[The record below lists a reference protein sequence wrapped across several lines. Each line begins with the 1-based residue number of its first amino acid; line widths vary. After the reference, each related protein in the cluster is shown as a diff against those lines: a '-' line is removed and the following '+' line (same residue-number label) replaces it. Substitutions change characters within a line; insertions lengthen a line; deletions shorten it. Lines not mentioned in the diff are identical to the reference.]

1 MNMQRMNL
9 SAQRLG
15 LPTFDGL
22 ELMRCMSRLISIDQ
36 EWVPHTESASLYIRP
51 TIIGIEPT
59 LGVASSDSA
68 MLYTILSPA
77 GAYFDSKTKAV
88 SLMADPQYVRA
99 WPGGAGNRK
108 LGSNYAPTIAIQK
121 AAAER
126 GLQQVL
132 WLYGEDHLVTEV
144 GVMNFFMLYINE
156 QGGELY
162 RGIKVRGNSQFN
174 GFFIVTE
181 KELITP
187 PLNGLILP
195 GVTRD
200 SILLMAQALGMC
212 KVREGDIPMAWVRE
226 LVKQER
232 VLEMFGAGTACIV
245 CPVERIQYQGDDLH
259 IPTMEQEKP
268 LFSQMKDALTDIQ
281 YGKVNHPWA
290 LVIE

>member
-1 MNMQRMNL
+1 MKAYRGVDGKIRVFRPDMNMQRMNL

-162 RGIKVRGNSQFN
+162 RGI
-174 GFFIVTE
+174 
-181 KELITP
+181 
-187 PLNGLILP
+187 
-195 GVTRD
+195 
-200 SILLMAQALGMC
+200 
-212 KVREGDIPMAWVRE
+212 
-226 LVKQER
+226 
-232 VLEMFGAGTACIV
+232 
-245 CPVERIQYQGDDLH
+245 
-259 IPTMEQEKP
+259 
-268 LFSQMKDALTDIQ
+268 
-281 YGKVNHPWA
+281 
-290 LVIE
+290 

>member
-1 MNMQRMNL
+1 MFHKCFANVSWLLFSIFSHSQLFEGMKAYRGVDGKIRVFRPDMNMHRMNL

-59 LGVASSDSA
+59 LGVASSESA
-68 MLYTILSPA
+68 LLYTILSPA
-77 GAYFDSKTKAV
+77 GAYFDSKSQAV

-132 WLYGEDHLVTEV
+132 WLYGEEHLITEV
-144 GVMNFFMLYINE
+144 GVMNFFMLYINDA
-156 QGGELY
+156 GGEWQEEG
-162 RGIKVRGNSQFN
+162 GI
-174 GFFIVTE
+174 E
-181 KELITP
+181 
-187 PLNGLILP
+187 
-195 GVTRD
+195 
-200 SILLMAQALGMC
+200 
-212 KVREGDIPMAWVRE
+212 
-226 LVKQER
+226 
-232 VLEMFGAGTACIV
+232 
-245 CPVERIQYQGDDLH
+245 
-259 IPTMEQEKP
+259 
-268 LFSQMKDALTDIQ
+268 
-281 YGKVNHPWA
+281 
-290 LVIE
+290 